1 MPAWQILGRG
11 DRLELAGELRLGD
24 AAAIWRAL
32 RELLLPPRTIDVSR
46 VTAIDGTVMALLADV
61 TRGVAP
67 ELVGAT
73 PEIAELAHLYLG
85 AGEVRPPAPREPTI
99 ARIGAATRHAARSV
113 GDVVRFSGDLALA
126 VTSVAR
132 RSQTA
137 NLRSVPALV
146 EIAGA
151 DGMPI
156 VLLLNFLVGFV
167 GAFQSTVQLRQFGAN
182 IYVADI
188 VGMSVTR
195 ELAPLITAII
205 VAGRS
210 GAAYAAELGTMRVS
224 EEIDALRTMGIAP
237 VPYLVLPRV
246 AALALVSPVLTL
258 LGDVTGVL
266 GGLAVA
272 VMSLG
277 ITSRGYLAEL
287 RSMVVPSDV
296 WTGLVKSVAFGASI
310 ALIGCRQGLT
320 ARGAAA
326 GVGRGTTRT
335 VVECLFSIVVLDTVF
350 TVIYREFGL

>member
-11 DRLELAGELRLGD
+11 DRIELVGELRLDD
-24 AAAIWRAL
+24 AAAIWRDL
-32 RELLLPPRTIDVSR
+32 HELPPPHTIDVSR
-46 VTAIDGTVMALLADV
+46 VTAIDGTVMALLADL
-61 TRGVAP
+61 TRGVAA
-67 ELVGAT
+67 ELVGAR
-73 PEIAELAHLYLG
+73 PEVAELAHLYLG
-85 AGEVRPPAPREPTI
+85 AGPIRERVDQQPAL
-99 ARIGAATRHAARSV
+99 ARLGAATRRIVDSM
-113 GDVVRFSGDLALA
+113 GDVARFAGELAIS
-126 VTSVAR
+126 VVSVAR
-132 RSQTA
+132 RQQTA

-146 EIAGA
+146 ERAGA

-188 VGMSVTR
+188 IGVSVTR

-205 VAGRS
+205 VSGRS

-246 AALALVSPVLTL
+246 VALALIAPVLTL
-258 LGDVTGVL
+258 LGDITGVL
-266 GGLAVA
+266 GGLAVG
-272 VMSLG
+272 VLSLG
-277 ITSRGYLAEL
+277 LTSRGYLAEL
-287 RSMVVPSDV
+287 QTMVVPSDV
-296 WTGLVKSVAFGASI
+296 WTGLVKSIAFGAAI

-335 VVECLFSIVVLDTVF
+335 VVECLFSIVILDTMF
-350 TVIYREFGL
+350 TVVFREFGL